1 MGGDPEPV
9 NVVAT
14 LVNLKPLD
22 QWREDVSYEDLQSRI
37 AEALDERVPGLANN
51 LSQPIQLRTDEL
63 LSGVQAQ
70 LVASIFGD
78 DLDELGR
85 IGREVAALAQEVP
98 GATDVRAQQSAGKK
112 QIVIRPDREVLAQF
126 GISVDN
132 LMSTVETGIGGKGAG
147 LVFDGV
153 RRFEIF
159 ARLQESYRGSIDE
172 IRKLPLRGNSGEL
185 IPLSRVADVD
195 MYAGP
200 KKISRSNA
208 SRRQYVQMNVRGR
221 DMGGVVQDL
230 RKRIEEQVDM
240 PPGYF
245 VEFGGQFENQE
256 RAMARLAIVVPIT
269 LALIFLLL
277 FSAFSS
283 LRYAALIFMN
293 VPLRLLVA
301 LSRYL

>member
-1 MGGDPEPV
+1 MTGTYARIGRAEVGGDPEPV
-9 NVVAT
+9 NVVST
-14 LVNLKPLD
+14 VVNLKPLD
-22 QWREDVSYEDLQSRI
+22 QWREDLRYEELQSQI
-37 AEALDERVPGLANN
+37 AEALEQRVPGLANN
-51 LSQPIQLRTDEL
+51 LSQPIRPRTDEL

-78 DLDELGR
+78 DLKELGR
-85 IGREVAALAQEVP
+85 IGQEVAALAKEVP

-112 QIVIRPDREVLAQF
+112 QIVIRPDREALAQF
-126 GISVDN
+126 GISIDDV
-132 LMSTVETGIGGKGAG
+132 MSTVEVGIGGKGAG

-172 IRKLPLRGNSGEL
+172 IRKFPLRGNSGEL
-185 IPLSRVADVD
+185 IPLSRVADVE

-230 RKRIEEQVDM
+230 RKRIE
-240 PPGYF
+240 
-245 VEFGGQFENQE
+245 
-256 RAMARLAIVVPIT
+256 
-269 LALIFLLL
+269 
-277 FSAFSS
+277 
-283 LRYAALIFMN
+283 
-293 VPLRLLVA
+293 
-301 LSRYL
+301 

>member
-1 MGGDPEPV
+1 M
-9 NVVAT
+9 
-14 LVNLKPLD
+14 
-22 QWREDVSYEDLQSRI
+22 
-37 AEALDERVPGLANN
+37 
-51 LSQPIQLRTDEL
+51 
-63 LSGVQAQ
+63 
-70 LVASIFGD
+70 
-78 DLDELGR
+78 
-85 IGREVAALAQEVP
+85 AALANDVP

-126 GISVDN
+126 GISIDN

-185 IPLSRVADVD
+185 IPLSRVADVE

-301 LSRYL
+301 LSRCL

>member
-1 MGGDPEPV
+1 M
-9 NVVAT
+9 
-14 LVNLKPLD
+14 
-22 QWREDVSYEDLQSRI
+22 
-37 AEALDERVPGLANN
+37 
-51 LSQPIQLRTDEL
+51 
-63 LSGVQAQ
+63 
-70 LVASIFGD
+70 
-78 DLDELGR
+78 
-85 IGREVAALAQEVP
+85 
-98 GATDVRAQQSAGKK
+98 
-112 QIVIRPDREVLAQF
+112 
-126 GISVDN
+126 
-132 LMSTVETGIGGKGAG
+132 
-147 LVFDGV
+147 
-153 RRFEIF
+153 
-159 ARLQESYRGSIDE
+159 DE

-185 IPLSRVADVD
+185 IPLSRVADVE

-301 LSRYL
+301 LSRCL